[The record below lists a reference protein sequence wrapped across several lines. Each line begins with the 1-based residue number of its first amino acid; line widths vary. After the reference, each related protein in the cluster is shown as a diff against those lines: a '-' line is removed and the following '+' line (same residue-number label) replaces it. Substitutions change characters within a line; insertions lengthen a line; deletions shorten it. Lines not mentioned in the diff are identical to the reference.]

1 MATPAHL
8 DTHIAL
14 WLHDVKLEKLSSRQ
28 KDLIESSDL
37 CISEF
42 VRLEMH
48 YLHEIGR
55 IKIAPDR
62 IIANLAAHAEVAIST
77 CPLKTLIN
85 EATKLHWTRDPFDR
99 LIVANAQTEKAMLI
113 THDEV
118 ILKHCRLA
126 IG

>member
-8 DTHIAL
+8 DTHIVL
-14 WLHDVKLEKLSSRQ
+14 WLHDVKLERLSSRQ
-28 KDLIESSDL
+28 KDLIESCDL

-42 VRLEMH
+42 VRFELQ

-55 IKIAPDR
+55 IRIAPDR
-62 IIANLAAHAEVAIST
+62 IIANLAAHAEVIIST
-77 CPLKTLIN
+77 CALKVLIN
-85 EATKLHWTRDPFDR
+85 EAMKLHWTRDPFDR
-99 LIVANAQTEKAMLI
+99 LIVANAQAEKAALI